1 MEDRISLQAEK
12 VKQQEYRRERP
23 ISQPQETEKM
33 VKKTYLQ
40 EMPRT
45 NYLNILVKPPEGD
58 YGVIPE
64 RGGKGNMTAEC

>member
-1 MEDRISLQAEK
+1 
-12 VKQQEYRRERP
+12 
-23 ISQPQETEKM
+23 M

-64 RGGKGNMTAEC
+64 RKKKGNMTAECQDYRHYRADRVISPGNEYLKRLATMLPL